1 MGGMSGEAEV
11 ADEAKKLNLPI
22 TFFKPD
28 NGFLSA
34 KDYYAKIKKAR
45 MLFAP
50 SHEEGW
56 GIAVC
61 EAMAAGLPVIAY
73 DLPAYRKI
81 YSDSYKAIECFNH
94 EMFAKAIIDI
104 LDNTS
109 AYSDLKAKGI
119 ATAAKY
125 DWDEIAENDRDF
137 LL

>member
-1 MGGMSGEAEV
+1 
-11 ADEAKKLNLPI
+11 
-22 TFFKPD
+22 
-28 NGFLSA
+28 
-34 KDYYAKIKKAR
+34 
-45 MLFAP
+45 
-50 SHEEGW
+50 
-56 GIAVC
+56 
-61 EAMAAGLPVIAY
+61 MAAGLPVIAY

-109 AYSDLKAKGI
+109 AYSDLKSKGL